1 MAVKKIL
8 ILTANPKNSDKLR
21 LDEEVREI
29 QEGLQRSRSR
39 DQFEIIAKWAVRPD
53 DLRRALLD
61 HEPHIVHFSGH
72 GVGTKGLVLE
82 NNVGQMQLVSAPSLA
97 RLFKLFKEKV
107 ECVLLNAC
115 YSEVQAAAI
124 HQHIDC
130 VIGMNQAIGDRA
142 AIEFA
147 VGFYDGLGAGRGYSD
162 AFEFGVSA
170 IDLEGIPET
179 ATPQLKQRHPS
190 ASKAAVTAPSV
201 QDMSASE
208 PAAASVGQSV
218 SQSDGQSGNQSV
230 EQKAAPVTQPSIPPQ
245 LDNRSRLFISYKRG
259 VEPDEGIARQVYESL
274 RADHEVFIDQTMP
287 VGAPWAERIEQALQ
301 QSDFLI
307 IFLSA
312 QSVHS
317 EMVLGEIETAHR
329 LMKTSGWPV
338 ILPVRLGYREPF
350 VYPLSAYLNPINW
363 ALWDTD
369 ADTPRLLEE
378 LQRAIAGAGLSID
391 SESAKRKATVV
402 SADIPS
408 DAESAPAIP
417 RPQPSAQPVSFQPVA
432 LEPAEGTMDPES
444 KLYVERGCDAIA
456 QATIQRQGVTLT
468 IKGPRQMGKSSLLMQ
483 TIDAAMKAGKQVV
496 FLDFQLFDQDVLK
509 SADTF
514 YPEFCRSMTEQLGLP
529 DRVADYWAGSSG
541 NIQRCTRYMQTHVLQ
556 EVGSPLVLA
565 MDEVDRMFDADYRS
579 DFFSML
585 RSWHNNRA
593 LPMSR
598 IWKQFDLALVTATE
612 PYHLIA
618 NLNQSPFNV
627 GEVLLL
633 SDFDSAQVT
642 DLNQRHGN
650 PLMPNEE
657 QALMA
662 LLNGHPYLVRRS
674 LYLVASQQMSV
685 AELFDQAGTDNGPFG
700 DHLRYH
706 LFRIY
711 DKQELAQGLL
721 QVILAKTCPDER
733 IARLLS
739 AAGLVR
745 RDNEQVVPRC
755 QLYADYFR
763 RHLHG

>member
-1 MAVKKIL
+1 MKKIL
-8 ILTANPKNSDKLR
+8 ILTANPKDSDKLR

-29 QEGLQRSRSR
+29 QEGLQRSHSR
-39 DQFEIIAKWAVRPD
+39 DQFEIISKWAVRPH

-72 GVGTKGLVLE
+72 GAGTKGLVLE
-82 NNVGQMQLVSAPSLA
+82 NNAGQMKLVSGPSLA
-97 RLFKLFKEKV
+97 RLFKLFQKV

-124 HQHIDC
+124 HQYIDC
-130 VIGMNQAIGDRA
+130 VIGMNQAIGDHA

-147 VGFYDGLGAGRGYSD
+147 VGFYDGLGAGRCYSD

-179 ATPQLKQRHPS
+179 ATPQLLLRIGS
-190 ASKAAVTAPSV
+190 AVQVTVTASPA
-201 QDMSASE
+201 QEMASSK
-208 PAAASVGQSV
+208 PAVSV
-218 SQSDGQSGNQSV
+218 SPSTEQEALLIIPPITSPAIPSPQSG
-230 EQKAAPVTQPSIPPQ
+230 T
-245 LDNRSRLFISYKRG
+245 RSRIFISYKRG
-259 VEPDEGIARQVYESL
+259 IEPDEQIAGEVYQAL
-274 RADHEVFIDQTMP
+274 NIAHDVFIDQTMP
-287 VGAPWAERIEQALQ
+287 VGTPWAERIEQALR

-307 IFLSA
+307 IFLSRE
-312 QSVHS
+312 SVHS
-317 EMVLGEIETAHR
+317 EMVLGEVETAYR
-329 LMKTSGWPV
+329 LMKTSGRPM
-338 ILPVRLGYREPF
+338 ILPVRLNYREAF

-363 ALWDTD
+363 AFWETP
-369 ADTPRLLEE
+369 ADTPRLLDE
-378 LQRAIAGAGLSID
+378 LRRAIAGAGLSID
-391 SESAKRKATVV
+391 SDSAKREITLV
-402 SADIPS
+402 PT
-408 DAESAPAIP
+408 DAPTDMPTDSAPAIP
-417 RPQPSAQPVSFQPVA
+417 RPQPSAQPVA
-432 LEPAEGTMDPES
+432 LEPAEGTMDAES
-444 KLYVERGCDAIA
+444 QFYVKRDCDAIA

-483 TIDAAMKAGKQVV
+483 AIDAAMKAGKQVAY
-496 FLDFQLFDQDVLK
+496 LDFQLFDQDVL
-509 SADTF
+509 SAADTF
-514 YPEFCRSMTEQLGLP
+514 YPQFCRRMTEQLNLP
-529 DRVADYWAGSSG
+529 DRVAEYWQESSG
-541 NIQRCTRYMQTHVLQ
+541 NIQRCTRYMQTHVLK
-556 EVGSPLVLA
+556 EVGGPLVLA

-633 SDFDSAQVT
+633 SDFTPAQVT

-650 PLMPNEE
+650 PLTTVEE
-657 QALMA
+657 QALMR
-662 LLNGHPYLVRRS
+662 LLNGHPYLVRRA
-674 LYLVASQQMSV
+674 LYLIASRQMSV
-685 AELFDQAGTDNGPFG
+685 AALFDQAGTDDGPFG

-721 QVILAKTCPDER
+721 QVILARTCPDER

-745 RDNEQVVPRC
+745 RENEQVVPRC

>member
-1 MAVKKIL
+1 MKKIL
-8 ILTANPKNSDKLR
+8 ILTANPKDSDKLR

-39 DQFEIIAKWAVRPD
+39 DQFEIISKWAVRPD

-72 GVGTKGLVLE
+72 GAGTKGLVLE
-82 NNVGQMQLVSAPSLA
+82 NNAGQMKLVSAPSLA
-97 RLFKLFKEKV
+97 RLFKLFQGV

-147 VGFYDGLGAGRGYSD
+147 VGFYDGLGAGRSYSD

-190 ASKAAVTAPSV
+190 ASQAAVTVPSA

-208 PAAASVGQSV
+208 AATSV
-218 SQSDGQSGNQSV
+218 SQSV
-230 EQKAAPVTQPSIPPQ
+230 EQAAALVTQPSTSPSG
-245 LDNRSRLFISYKRG
+245 NRSRLFISYKRG

-274 RADHEVFIDQTMP
+274 SADHEVFIDQTMP

-329 LMKTSGWPV
+329 LMKTSGRPM

-369 ADTPRLLEE
+369 ADTPRLLDE
-378 LQRAIAGAGLSID
+378 LQRAIAGVGLSID
-391 SESAKRKATVV
+391 SDSAKRDITVGSTDSV
-402 SADIPS
+402 PTDSASSPT
-408 DAESAPAIP
+408 IP

-432 LEPAEGTMDPES
+432 LEPAEGTMNPES

-456 QATIQRQGVTLT
+456 QSTIQRQGVTLT

-509 SADTF
+509 SAESF
-514 YPEFCRSMTEQLGLP
+514 YPQFCRSMTEQLGLP

-633 SDFDSAQVT
+633 TDFDSAQVT

-650 PLMPNEE
+650 PLTPAEE

-685 AELFDQAGTDNGPFG
+685 AALFEQAGTDDGPFG

-711 DKQELAQGLL
+711 DKQDLAQGLL
-721 QVILAKTCPDER
+721 QVIRARTCPDER
-733 IARLLS
+733 IARLLN